1 MEQKEF
7 LEIIRACKRRM
18 NLAGFMEKLV
28 LSLGVGA
35 CVGIV
40 FQVLSLIVPLYYA
53 NVYMV
58 LACLLAVSTAAVVAY
73 VKRHSMEQA
82 ALKMDGFG
90 FQERIITA
98 YENLNAEGE
107 LVAFQRFDAMRCLK
121 EEKDK
126 IRIPLMPSGKSLLVT
141 LGLLMVM
148 VGLVFVPS
156 AVRQQAKE
164 LHEVKK
170 EADVKEEEVQ
180 EVLEELK
187 QLANQ
192 ELTPQQQAQLQEMME
207 SLQST
212 MEEYEQAESKEA
224 LASADQKLE
233 YKYGDMSNQLADMS
247 AALQNGGAVS
257 PMTAE
262 AMQAMAEKLQQM
274 SGTQMA
280 SGQNGNGQGSQNGG
294 QSGDGQGDGQGN
306 GSGDGQNGN
315 QSGNGQSGDGQGGQN
330 GQNGQSGGQGSGQGS
345 GQGGQSGNG
354 GSGDGSGGDGNGGSG
369 EGSGTGNGRGTG
381 SANIERDYISVPGA
395 IADVGNLNGNAS
407 NHDNSEFFLAP
418 NGMTWEGTHVS
429 HEQVIGSYEQNAYE
443 GIATG
448 QYPTGMEDVI
458 KEYFASFN

>member
-7 LEIIRACKRRM
+7 LQMIKSCRRRL
-18 NLAGFMEKLV
+18 NLAGFMQNLV

-53 NVYMV
+53 NLYMV
-58 LACLLAVSTAAVVAY
+58 MALLLAALTATVLAY

-98 YENLNAEGE
+98 YENLQVEGD
-107 LVAFQRFDAMRCLK
+107 LVAIQRADAIARLK
-121 EEKDK
+121 AQKDK
-126 IRIPLMPSGKSLLVT
+126 IRIPLMPSRKSLLVT
-141 LGLLMVM
+141 LGLLAVM

-156 AVRQQAKE
+156 AVRKQAKE
-164 LHEVKK
+164 LHEVKQ
-170 EADVKEEEVQ
+170 EAKVKEEEVQ
-180 EVLEELK
+180 EVLDELEE
-187 QLANQ
+187 LANQ

-262 AMQAMAEKLQQM
+262 AMQAMAEKMQQM

-280 SGQNGNGQGSQNGG
+280 LGQGGQSGDGQNGG

-306 GSGDGQNGN
+306 GSGDGQ
-315 QSGNGQSGDGQGGQN
+315 SGDGQGDGQGNQSGEGN
-330 GQNGQSGGQGSGQGS
+330 GSQGGQSGDGQGS

-407 NHDNSEFFLAP
+407 NHGNSEFFLAP

>member
-1 MEQKEF
+1 
-7 LEIIRACKRRM
+7 
-18 NLAGFMEKLV
+18 
-28 LSLGVGA
+28 
-35 CVGIV
+35 
-40 FQVLSLIVPLYYA
+40 
-53 NVYMV
+53 MV
-58 LACLLAVSTAAVVAY
+58 LALLLAVLTAAVLAY

-82 ALKMDGFG
+82 ALKIDSFG

-98 YENLNAEGE
+98 YENLQAEGD
-107 LVAFQRFDAMRCLK
+107 LVALQRADAIGRLK
-121 EEKDK
+121 AGKDK
-126 IRIPLMPSGKSLLVT
+126 IRIPLMPSRKSLLVT
-141 LGLLMVM
+141 FGLLAVM

-164 LHEVKK
+164 LHEVKQ
-170 EADVKEEEVQ
+170 EAKVKEEEVQ
-180 EVLEELK
+180 EVLEELE

-192 ELTPQQQAQLQEMME
+192 ELTPEQQAQLQEMME

-212 MEEYEQAESKEA
+212 MQEYNQATSQED
-224 LASADQKLE
+224 LAAADQKLE
-233 YKYGDMSNQLADMS
+233 YKYGNMSNQLADMS
-247 AALQNGGAVS
+247 AALQSGGAVS

-280 SGQNGNGQGSQNGG
+280 SGQNGNGQGGQNGNG

-315 QSGNGQSGDGQGGQN
+315 QSGNGQSGDGQGGQS
-330 GQNGQSGGQGSGQGS
+330 GQNGQSGGQGS

-354 GSGDGSGGDGNGGSG
+354 GSGDGSGGNGNGSSG

>member
-7 LEIIRACKRRM
+7 LEMIKSCRRRLH
-18 NLAGFMEKLV
+18 LAGFVQNLV

-58 LACLLAVSTAAVVAY
+58 IALLLAVVTAVVVAH
-73 VKRHSMEQA
+73 VKRYTLAQT

-98 YENLNAEGE
+98 YENLQAEGD
-107 LVAFQRFDAMRCLK
+107 LVALQRADAIGRLK
-121 EEKDK
+121 AGMDK
-126 IRIPLMPSGKSLLVT
+126 IRIPLMPSRKSLLVT
-141 LGLLMVM
+141 LGLLAVM
-148 VGLVFVPS
+148 VGLILVPS
-156 AVRQQAKE
+156 DVRQQAKE
-164 LHEVKK
+164 LHEVKQ
-170 EADVKEEEVQ
+170 EAKVKEEEVQ
-180 EVLEELK
+180 EVLDELE

-192 ELTPQQQAQLQEMME
+192 ELTPEQQAQLQEMME

-212 MEEYEQAESKEA
+212 MQEYDQVASWEDMT
-224 LASADQKLE
+224 SADQKLE
-233 YKYGDMSNQLADMS
+233 YKYGNMSEQLGDLAQS
-247 AALQNGGAVS
+247 LQNGGAVS

-280 SGQNGNGQGSQNGG
+280 SGQGGNGQGSQNGG
-294 QSGDGQGDGQGN
+294 QSGDGQGGDQG
-306 GSGDGQNGN
+306 S
-315 QSGNGQSGDGQGGQN
+315 QSGDGQGDGQGSQSGDGN
-330 GQNGQSGGQGSGQGS
+330 GSQGGQSGDGQGS

-354 GSGDGSGGDGNGGSG
+354 GSGDGSGGNGNGGSG
-369 EGSGTGNGRGTG
+369 DGSGTGNGRGTG